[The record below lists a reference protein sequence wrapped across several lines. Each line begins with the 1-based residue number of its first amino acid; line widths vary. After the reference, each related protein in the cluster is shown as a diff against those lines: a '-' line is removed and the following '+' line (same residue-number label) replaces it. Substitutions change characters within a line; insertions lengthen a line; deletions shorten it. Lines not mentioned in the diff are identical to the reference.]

1 MTVYEQRAT
10 VTAAAG
16 AASSIGLNI
25 PGGLI
30 RQVLIRANTDTT
42 VFRANLTDASGLRRR
57 DYGFHTGEINDPGM
71 NQTLSLAVAGS
82 LAINITNASPN
93 DTFSILVSVQER

>member
-10 VTAAAG
+10 VTASAG

-30 RQVLIRANTDTT
+30 QQVLIRANTDTT
-42 VFRANLTDASGLRRR
+42 VFRVNLTDASGLRRR
-57 DYGFHTGEINDPGM
+57 DYGFHTGELNDVG
-71 NQTLSLAVAGS
+71 LRLAIAGS
-82 LAINITNASPN
+82 LAVNITNASPN
-93 DTFSILVSVQER
+93 DTFAVLVSVQES

>member
-1 MTVYEQRAT
+1 MTIYEMRGTAT
-10 VTAAAG
+10 ASATSAA
-16 AASSIGLNI
+16 SIGLSI

-42 VFRANLTDASGLRRR
+42 VFRANLTDGLRFH
-57 DYGFHTGEINDPGM
+57 DYGFHTGEINEKNM
-71 NQTLSLAVAGS
+71 ALAVAGS

-93 DTFSILVSVQER
+93 DTFSIRLSVQE